1 MTWMAPPMTWI
12 FIGIAACLALGIGCI
27 VWASKGRPLSENPHH
42 DEY

>member
-1 MTWMAPPMTWI
+1 MTWVAPSMTWI

-27 VWASKGRPLSENPHH
+27 AWASKGNPLSENPHH